1 MLEKLAHKRSINIS
15 RAQAQLGGLM
25 NSRFDV
31 PPPPQSAGIPERV
44 ENIKVFRNACKTSLY
59 EANYIVREECTRL
72 SKRYLEPNEL
82 GDLIWDYH
90 QHLNSQK
97 EKSNV

>member
-1 MLEKLAHKRSINIS
+1 
-15 RAQAQLGGLM
+15 M
-25 NSRFDV
+25 NSRFNV
-31 PPPPQSAGIPERV
+31 PPPDQTSGIPKRV
-44 ENIKVFRNACKTSLY
+44 ENSKVFRNACKTSLY
-59 EANYIVREECTRL
+59 EAHYIVRKECDRL
-72 SKRYLEPNEL
+72 DKVYLEPNEL